1 MWNQQKREVGSACF
15 NFPIMS
21 HMSLDIK
28 DGFHNPISTS
38 LVPLRLVAPFVLLF
52 GCDAN
57 QTDDFVHKKIL
68 AKFGYK

>member
-1 MWNQQKREVGSACF
+1 
-15 NFPIMS
+15 
-21 HMSLDIK
+21 MSLDIK

>member
-1 MWNQQKREVGSACF
+1 
-15 NFPIMS
+15 
-21 HMSLDIK
+21 MSLEIK
-28 DGFHNPISTS
+28 DGFHNPISTR
-38 LVPLRLVAPFVLLF
+38 LVPLRLVAFLFLLF

>member
-1 MWNQQKREVGSACF
+1 
-15 NFPIMS
+15 MS

-38 LVPLRLVAPFVLLF
+38 LVPLRLVAFFVLLF

-68 AKFGYK
+68 AKFGYKWHMKIKNM